1 VSVAADSVI
10 YQSEVYLA
18 SNLGSVQLQNGAP
31 KAHPNSSK
39 KSKWGNKT
47 VLVLIGIRLGID
59 SVNPIYYETVKV
71 RERLFFVLPN
81 SSKLFTLLRC
91 SSLFLNQWE

>member
-1 VSVAADSVI
+1 MSVAADSVI

-18 SNLGSVQLQNGAP
+18 SNLDCVQLQNGAP
-31 KAHPNSSK
+31 KVHPSSSK
-39 KSKWGNKT
+39 KSKWGNKA

-71 RERLFFVLPN
+71 RNLLDIFPTQLF
-81 SSKLFTLLRC
+81 
-91 SSLFLNQWE
+91 